1 MIAIRGMGSNI
12 AKTFIDVVFR
22 SGTPF
27 EIKRNT
33 VPPYNA
39 DQYLICQGILYG
51 KRRVDMTN
59 DEISETYKVN
69 YIQPACI
76 CDEILEH
83 NPTARI
89 CVVGSESG
97 VSGSYDECYADSK
110 RLLHHYV
117 ETKRT
122 EPAQQLVCVAPSII
136 EDAAMTLRRK
146 DTENLS
152 KLRSQHPKGRFLTSL
167 EVAKMIY
174 FLLFEDLG
182 YTTGVVIRMHGG
194 KYVS

>member
-12 AKTFIDVVFR
+12 AKAFLGVVCR
-22 SGTPF
+22 SGMPL
-27 EIKRNT
+27 EIKRNS
-33 VPPYNA
+33 VPPFNA

-69 YIQPACI
+69 YVQPACM
-76 CDEILEH
+76 CDAILEH

-89 CVVGSESG
+89 CVIGSESG
-97 VSGSYDECYADSK
+97 ISGSYDECYADSK
-110 RLLHHYV
+110 KLLHHYV
-117 ETKRT
+117 ETKHT
-122 EPAQQLVCVAPSII
+122 EAGQQLICVAPSII
-136 EDAAMTLRRK
+136 EDAGMTLRRT
-146 DTENLS
+146 DVENLDR
-152 KLRSQHPKGRFLTSL
+152 LRDRHPKGRFLTSK

-194 KYVS
+194 SSKI

>member
-12 AKTFIDVVFR
+12 AKAFVDVVFR

-33 VPPYNA
+33 VPPYDA

-51 KRRVDMTN
+51 KRRVDMTTS
-59 DEISETYKVN
+59 EVSETYRVN
-69 YIQPACI
+69 YVQPACL

-83 NPTARI
+83 NPIARI

-117 ETKRT
+117 ETKHTRP
-122 EPAQQLVCVAPSII
+122 EQQLVCVAPSII
-136 EDAAMTLRRK
+136 EDAGMTLRRT
-146 DTENLS
+146 DTEKLNRLCNL
-152 KLRSQHPKGRFLTSL
+152 HPKGRFLTSL

-182 YTTGVVIRMHGG
+182 YITRVVIRMHGG
-194 KYVS
+194 KYAS